1 MVWIRWLMNYINDI
15 GYDSGSQ
22 LAKSIMPS
30 LKIGGT
36 FLVVSFSS
44 IISAVELVV
53 GLNGMTIF
61 AFATLLTLELVTGIQ
76 ASKKRGEPIQ
86 SKRMGRF
93 TFKLIVFLSLMFIL
107 HSFAKQFDEKNE
119 MAQLAFQWVQTM
131 GFAWFALENL
141 ISVYENYAV
150 ITGKDTSNIIS
161 ALRRKLDKILGK
173 GE

>member
-1 MVWIRWLMNYINDI
+1 MIWFTMLMKYLADI
-15 GYDSGSQ
+15 GFSTGPE
-22 LAKSIMPS
+22 LVKSMAPS

-36 FLVVSFSS
+36 FLVVCLSS
-44 IISAVELVV
+44 IISMVEIVF
-53 GLNGMTIF
+53 GLNGVTII
-61 AFATLLTLELVTGIQ
+61 AFAVLLTLELVTGIQ
-76 ASKKRGEPIQ
+76 AARKRGEAIQ

-93 TFKLIVFLSLMFIL
+93 TFKLIVFLALMFVL
-107 HSFAKQFDEKNE
+107 NAFAEQFSEKNE
-119 MAQLAFQWVQTM
+119 MAQLAFRWVQTM

-173 GE
+173 DE